1 MSVPLA
7 IALSG
12 QHLLGQPVM
21 IKPSEAEKNLVQS
34 TATDAGVAGAAERKI
49 YVGNLHYNITEEQLR
64 QIFEPFGTMD
74 LVQLPLDETG
84 QCRGYGFIQFAQL
97 EHAKAAQSLN
107 GKLDIAGCII
117 KNGIKETGTT
127 AVDFDDEDGGG
138 LIMRNCVE
146 TVRATD
152 RSQILDDDHAFWMT
166 LMGCKD
172 EGHLGCLFS
181 NGRNN

>member
-64 QIFEPFGTMD
+64 QVNVEVMD
-74 LVQLPLDETG
+74 S
-84 QCRGYGFIQFAQL
+84 FIQFAQL